1 MSCAIY
7 SLRCRRPPSID
18 WVLRASAQIHRISCS
33 IKYVK
38 YAHKKIIMQTILA
51 IFWRLMSR
59 VECDMSSFEQCFLCK
74 SGFIR
79 AKDKYLIQGRSKEN
93 LPFELNSLPFSL
105 TFHST
110 DYLCRSC
117 VNTLKERRSLIE
129 QLKQIEERFKSFHQS
144 TKVTS
149 PNTGL
154 KRSLQ
159 DENVTSGRTLLKA
172 RATNKLAKWL

>member
-1 MSCAIY
+1 MRIKNYYANY
-7 SLRCRRPPSID
+7 SRQL
-18 WVLRASAQIHRISCS
+18 
-33 IKYVK
+33 Y
-38 YAHKKIIMQTILA
+38 
-51 IFWRLMSR
+51 IFWRLISR

-74 SGFIR
+74 SRFSR

-105 TFHST
+105 TFNST

-117 VNTLKERRSLIE
+117 VNNTLKKRRSLIE

-144 TKVTS
+144 TKVTLPS
-149 PNTGL
+149 TGS

-159 DENVTSGRTLLKA
+159 DEDVTSGRTLLKA